1 MKSGAINEVFFS
13 VFNSSICSCL
23 TEMFDGVKSER
34 DAGVVAVAAVTKYT
48 NLYFEES
55 ILLANTLLPE
65 LADTL
70 SMQRGKFY
78 GFGTQPEFSVLEQA
92 VHFDKGIAQN
102 FRWNENAMTMTT
114 D

>member
-34 DAGVVAVAAVTKYT
+34 DAGVVAAVTKYT

-55 ILLANTLLPE
+55 ILVANTLLPE

-78 GFGTQPEFSVLEQA
+78 
-92 VHFDKGIAQN
+92 
-102 FRWNENAMTMTT
+102 
-114 D
+114 

>member
-1 MKSGAINEVFFS
+1 
-13 VFNSSICSCL
+13 
-23 TEMFDGVKSER
+23 MFDGVKSER
-34 DAGVVAVAAVTKYT
+34 DAGVVAAVTKYT

-55 ILLANTLLPE
+55 ILVANTLLPE

-78 GFGTQPEFSVLEQA
+78 WFGTQPEFSVLEQA